1 MSESVIYIES
11 WAYTTETGAAPD
23 YTAESPQSTVYDD
36 ESTWKTI
43 SMPPNSPREDDI
55 DQ

>member
-1 MSESVIYIES
+1 MSETVIYIES
-11 WAYTTETGAAPD
+11 WSYDTETGAAPD
-23 YTAESPQSTVYDD
+23 YTDDSPQSTVYDD

-43 SMPPNSPREDDI
+43 QMPAANPREDDL